1 MVDYKEFVPLAA
13 LLLTAA
19 GIIATP
25 LFYLNVKIDDGVK
38 EIKAEM
44 RAENA
49 IFRTE
54 MRDDNAIFRT
64 EMRDDNARFR
74 SEMLKTQSD
83 MSKIL
88 MKHNGEIAKLNER
101 SGMKSEFDGKREN
114 NFDGPLDSRR

>member
-25 LFYLNVKIDDGVK
+25 SFYLNRKIDDRLK
-38 EIKAEM
+38 EIKADNASFLKEM
-44 RAENA
+44 RAE
-49 IFRTE
+49 
-54 MRDDNAIFRT
+54 NAIFRT